1 MSAEDDRRSGPFD
14 RRRRASDAPGFTGW
28 QAPAQDGLEAASAP
42 VEPPVA
48 AAPAAPA
55 THDPVGE
62 APAGPIQPFSFDR
75 VFRSSQREPVEVAEV
90 AATRMR
96 EEIAAL
102 EARVERMAQDHAAEL
117 SRARTDGFEAGLVQ
131 ARSERDEAVLAAT
144 DALHAA
150 LEEARRDF
158 DRVSEDIARDAAV
171 VAYQAANMLA
181 GHAVDHDPV
190 RAIDEALERALDQV
204 SRGTGLVIRINP
216 AIREDMEKRVAL
228 RQAREQRRIDMMLVE
243 DDAIPLGDAQITWT
257 EGGLVV
263 DAMARRAAVLAEL
276 GGLLGPEGGTGIAGQ
291 AYPEEDA

>member
-1 MSAEDDRRSGPFD
+1 MSDSEDRRSGVGD
-14 RRRRASDAPGFTGW
+14 RRRQPRAGVGAIAW
-28 QAPAQDGLEAASAP
+28 
-42 VEPPVA
+42 
-48 AAPAAPA
+48 PAAPERSVHTA
-55 THDPVGE
+55 DGE
-62 APAGPIQPFSFDR
+62 GAAFEDAASNGTTPDDGAAGPIQPFSFDR
-75 VFRSSQREPVEVAEV
+75 VFQSGQREPAEVAEV
-90 AATRMR
+90 AATRLR

-117 SRARTDGFEAGLVQ
+117 SRARSDGFEAGLVQ
-131 ARSERDEAVLAAT
+131 ARSEREEAVLAAT

-190 RAIDEALERALDQV
+190 RAIDEALGRALDQV

-216 AIREDMEKRVAL
+216 AIREDLEKRVAL

-243 DDAIPLGDAQITWT
+243 DETIAIGDAQITWT

-276 GGLLGPEGGTGIAGQ
+276 GGLLGPDGEAQLPGD
-291 AYPEEDA
+291 AYPGGGA